1 MSDNSTSS
9 APPIAD
15 QVKEQAHQAI
25 DQGKQAV
32 QQGKEMAGGLLDR
45 TRELVKTQLG
55 TQKDNAVAGLNDV
68 AQALLL
74 SSNHLQEQGQGGVA
88 HYADTAAEKITSLSG
103 YLRQREVEDVLS
115 EVQDFARQKPALFLG
130 GTILLGLAAGRFLK
144 SSSPD
149 VAAGATGGTSVPQG
163 APNPLLPVPVSGVY
177 DTSKGTPDTD
187 GDANGGAWDMQ
198 PEAKASEST
207 LRTSDA
213 I

>member
-55 TQKDNAVAGLNDV
+55 TQKDNAAAGLNDV

-103 YLRQREVEDVLS
+103 YLRQREVDDVLS

-177 DTSKGTPDTD
+177 DTSKSAPDTD
-187 GDANGGAWDMQ
+187 SDANGRAWDMQ

-213 I
+213 T

>member
-177 DTSKGTPDTD
+177 DTSKGAPDTD
-187 GDANGGAWDMQ
+187 SDANGRAWDMQ

-213 I
+213 T

>member
-1 MSDNSTSS
+1 MSDNPTSA

-15 QVKEQAHQAI
+15 QVKEQAHQAM

-45 TRELVKTQLG
+45 AREQVKTQLG
-55 TQKDNAVAGLNDV
+55 TQKDNATTGLNDV

-103 YLRQREVEDVLS
+103 YLRQREVDDVLN
-115 EVQDFARQKPALFLG
+115 EVQNFARQKPALFLG
-130 GTILLGLAAGRFLK
+130 STILLGLVVGRFLK

-149 VAAGATGGTSVPQG
+149 AGAAAGVAAASAKSGA
-163 APNPLLPVPVSGVY
+163 NPLLPVPVSDVY
-177 DTSKGTPDTD
+177 DTHQHSPVS
-187 GDANGGAWDMQ
+187 Q
-198 PEAKASEST
+198 PENEPKTTQPASKAPEST
-207 LRTSDA
+207 MGMSDA
-213 I
+213 T